1 MAVVRSERAGGPAV
15 VAATDFYSESEAK
28 VLGRITAYNGAK
40 HPGPLR
46 STRSAHDRVAAAAAG
61 AVTVTDFKL
70 NGNGTVEVSESMS
83 QSVVRQIMWI
93 IMIMI
98 MYGAVC

>member
-1 MAVVRSERAGGPAV
+1 MAVVSSERAGGPAV

-46 STRSAHDRVAAAAAG
+46 STRSAHDRVAAAARAG
-61 AVTVTDFKL
+61 AVTNL

-83 QSVVRQIMWI
+83 ESVVRQIMWI
-93 IMIMI
+93 IMILI
-98 MYGAVC
+98 IYGAVC